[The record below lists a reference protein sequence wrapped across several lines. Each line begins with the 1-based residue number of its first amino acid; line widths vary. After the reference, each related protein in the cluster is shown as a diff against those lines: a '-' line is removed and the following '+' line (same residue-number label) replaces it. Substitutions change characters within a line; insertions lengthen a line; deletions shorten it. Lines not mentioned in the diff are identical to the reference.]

1 MHLPPILPAQRAR
14 IVKKSSYLT
23 RKNNDEQFAENQKSD
38 RLIPV
43 ASAATL
49 NTCN

>member
-1 MHLPPILPAQRAR
+1 MHLPPILPTQRAR

-23 RKNNDEQFAENQKSD
+23 RKNNDEPFAENQESD

-43 ASAATL
+43 ASAAAL